1 LTLDKGRLPA
11 PRPRPD
17 LAASRNGATIGGIM
31 NCLKQRDEC
40 RGGGNDGL
48 NRWGYAVP
56 HQRVPA
62 AGSVLVIGIRAYV
75 FISILGRVEATAD
88 PPATSY
94 VDANSIMLG

>member
-1 LTLDKGRLPA
+1 LTLDKGRFPA

-17 LAASRNGATIGGIM
+17 LAAPRDGTRHHRRDRVSRRR
-31 NCLKQRDEC
+31 QR
-40 RGGGNDGL
+40 RAKPVGL
-48 NRWGYAVP
+48 RCP

-62 AGSVLVIGIRAYV
+62 AGSVLVIGILAYV
-75 FISILGRVEATAD
+75 FISILGWVEATAD